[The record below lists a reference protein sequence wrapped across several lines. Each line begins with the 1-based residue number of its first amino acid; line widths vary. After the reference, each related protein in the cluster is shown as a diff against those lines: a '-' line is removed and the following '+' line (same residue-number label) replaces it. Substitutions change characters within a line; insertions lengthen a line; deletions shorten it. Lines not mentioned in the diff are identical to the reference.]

1 MTPSPEEVDE
11 VELTLGYYLLVFRIP
26 VVSRRGLREGVEQLL
41 EYFVTERGKTPDA
54 RI

>member
-11 VELTLGYYLLVFRIP
+11 VELTLGYYLLVFCIP

-41 EYFVTERGKTPDA
+41 EIFCNREGEDTGC
-54 RI
+54 

>member
-11 VELTLGYYLLVFRIP
+11 VELTFGYYLLVFRIP

-41 EYFVTERGKTPDA
+41 EIFCKREREDTGC
-54 RI
+54 